1 MAYSSVM
8 ESTAGIP
15 GTSGRGLEAAAS
27 SVDPSGRVAPDRVI
41 AQGSRARQRAETRER
56 IFETALREF
65 RDVGFAA
72 AQIDRIAKN
81 AGIARGTFYFH
92 FPTKDDVMLELAR
105 RINTRIVRRV
115 AMIVD
120 AKPGLHEFLVRV
132 NDALIDEHSRVTKA
146 GLHAEVLSL
155 YIRRPYDLGDPLH
168 NVPTLT
174 DELVAHLR
182 TLSEVGELHSE
193 LTPEELSV
201 VIMSGLF
208 GVLARVPPGEQVRAA
223 CLSLIEILVKGLQS
237 GSMPSTQPS
246 P

>member
-1 MAYSSVM
+1 M
-8 ESTAGIP
+8 ESSARTSGTNVLA
-15 GTSGRGLEAAAS
+15 GTSGRSDQANQSEKP
-27 SVDPSGRVAPDRVI
+27 SVERALV
-41 AQGSRARQRAETRER
+41 QGSRARQRADTRER

-105 RINTRIVRRV
+105 RINARIVRRI
-115 AMIVD
+115 ALIVE
-120 AKPGLHEFLVRV
+120 AGPGLHEFLVRL
-132 NDALIDEHSRVTKA
+132 NDALIDEHSRVLEA

-155 YIRRPYDLGDPLH
+155 YIRRPYDLSDPLD

-174 DELVAHLR
+174 DPLVAHLR
-182 TLSEVGELHSE
+182 TLSEQGELQSD
-193 LTPEELSV
+193 LTVEELAV

-208 GVLARVPPGEQVRAA
+208 GVLARVPPGEQVRTT
-223 CLSLIEILVKGLQS
+223 CESLIQIFVKGLQS
-237 GSMPSTQPS
+237 DGR
-246 P
+246 